1 MRDLITTLTPAECL
15 DSAETYMLA
24 REGATQIRE
33 RTAETVSFAYRPPF
47 TSGES
52 CMILIGSLLTFGT
65 ALLYV
70 AFRLW
75 FKQEVRLIA
84 RPAGDGRTRVLVDG
98 KTEGLVSELRQWAE
112 RELAGA

>member
-1 MRDLITTLTPAECL
+1 MRDLITTMTPAECL
-15 DSAETYMLA
+15 DRAETYMLA
-24 REGATQIRE
+24 REGATEIRE
-33 RTAETVSFAYRPPF
+33 RTAESVSFAYRPPF

-75 FKQEVRLIA
+75 FKQEVRMIA
-84 RPAGDGRTRVLVDG
+84 RPTDGRTRILIDG
-98 KTEGLVSELRQWAE
+98 KTEGLVSELRQWAKQ
-112 RELAGA
+112 ELVGA